1 MASTFNS
8 GDIPRPDITGVDVTS
23 MMLSFDNSK
32 LLVGSN
38 VNAGFVRVYKYTES
52 SNTWSTETT
61 INGNSNDNMGNS
73 VSFSWDGD
81 IIAAGAP
88 GNNKV
93 YLYKDTS
100 SSSNWSSYDYD
111 TISGTSSSLFGWS
124 VSLSCDIGNHVAVGA
139 PGENK
144 VYVYQKSG
152 TAFNTWSSV
161 YTRTWSTSDFYNTIY
176 ESSGL
181 QYLVDS
187 NGNEYA
193 GTSTLIYLRVPH
205 SVASVR
211 FGHSVHLSGF
221 GEYLAV
227 GAPGSHVGTLNT
239 SDVTYVGGGSPQYFK
254 CYRDVSP
261 YDARNNTSTS
271 RAHRQ
276 LGHVMC
282 FKTSRSDLS
291 WDTSTHGSSI
301 ISQHGDTIEGYTE
314 DDTDHMPA
322 NYEPSHAFGFPAA
335 GTCVQIS
342 LDGSRLAVGS
352 PYYSLAGKQS
362 GYDVGRIDGY
372 NITEGNT
379 WAKAPGSVLGSASHH
394 MGKQFCLDY
403 KGNRMGVSTRKGS
416 GGTGSAFAFDF
427 SGLGWYEVIPGI
439 DWLGHPALECCS
451 MVNGQLLASGWKD
464 DPSVNPSGR
473 IRFFHFT
480 LTKMFTG
487 NEIVSGYMTADTVK
501 IGSNNSSTVTDP
513 STTNALR
520 KMITF
525 GGTYFD
531 NTYDATEIENRAYY
545 YNPANAD
552 IHQQGWSELLF
563 RKKTNSTAYDMIRFK
578 SNEFRID
585 NYMPGDG
592 DYDHNPRLTMDVVG
606 NFKLNAEMTFSH
618 ERGQANVQALL
629 DIEGDSLTRRRAC
642 IGWTGGNNTLGKE
655 KFPFNI
661 LYDTRSALVKDG
673 NNSVGLVSNVCVW
686 NRGVG
691 GGATRW
697 NTKGPITGTINYH
710 ETEGAISLNTTSS
723 YSLNTGQDGTIY
735 HDGNS
740 TRGGFK
746 LSFWLKL
753 QNDHNTYSTKTLIGM
768 GDLSNSGVTGCRVQI
783 TSDRI
788 QMNFGQYQIH
798 TSSAYTFT
806 KDKWY
811 HIYVVSDPVQRAGTS
826 YSTIRINNAAQSLSS
841 SGSVANKNSDYSKKF
856 YVGSNIGSDSATNIY
871 IGNIAFYPNK
881 NASYYGS
888 PDTASYTDLYNW
900 GPPQQKLAV
909 GGDAYVKSRLG
920 INNFTP
926 HYPLDID
933 GDINISSGSSF
944 RINGVAQSFGGGGSG
959 AWTASG
965 SDVYRSSGNVG
976 IGTTSPSRY
985 LDVAGTLNATNGGL
999 LVRNGDDNTASAN
1012 APQITFGWNG
1022 NDQYKHFIRTRHNS
1036 SADNNSIDFYVCD
1049 STQNNSLTSGVTH
1062 NLTLESGKVGMN
1074 GVTEPEAP
1082 LHINASS
1089 TGTGPSSNGIY
1100 VRQSD
1105 NNKNAVMGVRV
1116 NGNGSGNPYF
1126 SWDIEGVAGWSAG
1139 IDNSNGDVWDLCE
1152 NWDLNSSSGNVVAQA
1167 VRGSGRTKFRVY
1179 EHAGNITGD
1188 SNWPSW
1194 GGGFAT
1200 WDILCMS
1207 MSYSGLSQRSDRNL
1221 KDNIVDIPVGLSQ
1234 ILQLR
1239 PVRYTWKDV
1248 PDGGPHYGLIAQE
1261 AESIIPE
1268 LVRNDGDNNTYRI
1281 KQEIVPILIKAT
1293 QELNT
1298 KVTTLETDNA
1308 SLKTQVATLETQV
1321 ADLISRVTALENA

>member
-1 MASTFNS
+1 MATTFNS
-8 GDIPRPDITGVDVTS
+8 GDIPRPDITGIAATS

-38 VNAGFVRVYKYTES
+38 VNAGFVRVYKYTEI

-61 INGNSNDNMGNS
+61 INGNTDDNMGNS

-100 SSSNWSSYDYD
+100 LSSNWSSYDSD
-111 TISGTSSSLFGWS
+111 TITGTSSSLFGWS

-161 YTRTWSTSDFYNTIY
+161 YSRTWSTSDFYNTIY

-181 QYLVDS
+181 QS
-187 NGNEYA
+187 QNA
-193 GTSTLIYLRVPH
+193 GTSSLIYLRVPH

-221 GEYLAV
+221 GQYLAV
-227 GAPGSHVGTLNT
+227 GAPGSHVGTLNA
-239 SDVTYVGGGSPQYFK
+239 SDVTYVGGGNPTVFK

-261 YDARNNTSTS
+261 YDARNDSSTT

-301 ISQHGDTIEGYTE
+301 ISQHGDTVEGYTE

-322 NYEPSHAFGFPAA
+322 DYEPSHAFGFPAA
-335 GTCVQIS
+335 GACVQIA
-342 LDGSRLAVGS
+342 LDGSRLVVGS
-352 PYYSLAGKQS
+352 PYYSMAGKYT
-362 GYDVGRIDGY
+362 GMDVGRIDGY

-379 WAKAPGSVLGSASHH
+379 WDKVPGSVLGTQMMH

-403 KGNRMGVSTRKGS
+403 KGNRMGVSTRKG
-416 GGTGSAFAFDF
+416 GLDGAAFAFDF

-439 DWLGHPALECCS
+439 YWVGNNGLECSS
-451 MVNGQLLASGWKD
+451 MVNGQLLASAHKGD
-464 DPSVNPSGR
+464 NR
-473 IRFFHFT
+473 IRFFHYT

-501 IGSNNSSTVTDP
+501 IGSNNSSNVTDP

-545 YNPANAD
+545 YDATNAD
-552 IHQQGWSELLF
+552 IHQQGWSEFLF
-563 RKKTNSTAYDMIRFK
+563 RKKTNSDAYDMIRFK

-642 IGWTGGNNTLGKE
+642 VGWTGGNNTLGKE
-655 KFPFNI
+655 KQPFNI

-691 GGATRW
+691 GPATRW

-710 ETEGAISLNTTSS
+710 ETEGSISLNTDSS

-735 HDGNS
+735 SG
-740 TRGGFK
+740 GGFK
-746 LSFWLKL
+746 VSFWIKL
-753 QNDHNTYSTKTLIGM
+753 QNDHSTYSTKTLVGV
-768 GDLSNSGVTGCRVQI
+768 GTLATSGVTGCRVQI
-783 TSDRI
+783 TSNKI

-798 TSSAYTFT
+798 PTDAYTFT

-811 HIYVVSDPVQRAGTS
+811 HIYLQSEPIGSAGTS
-826 YSTIRINNAAQSLSS
+826 SSIIKINDVTQSLSS
-841 SGSVANKNSDYSKKF
+841 SGSVADKGSDYSKKF
-856 YVGSNIGSDSATNIY
+856 YVGSDIGSDSATNIY
-871 IGNIAFYPNK
+871 IGNIAFYPK
-881 NASYYGS
+881 TTASYYGS
-888 PDTASYTDLYNW
+888 PDTASSTDLYNW

-933 GDINISSGSSF
+933 GDINFTGDVRKNGVIQNIGSWIPGTNLIYYPSSG
-944 RINGVAQSFGGGGSG
+944 
-959 AWTASG
+959 TT
-965 SDVYRSSGNVG
+965 DKVG
-976 IGTTSPSRY
+976 INTTTPQRY

-999 LVRNGDDNTASAN
+999 LVRNGDNDTGGNN
-1012 APQITFGWNG
+1012 APQIAFGHNG
-1022 NDQYKHFIRTRHNS
+1022 TDDYQHFIQTRHNS
-1036 SADNNSIDFYVCD
+1036 ANAIDFYVCD
-1049 STQNNSLTSGVTH
+1049 STQNNTLASGVTH

-1074 GVTEPEAP
+1074 GVTAPEAP
-1082 LHINASS
+1082 LHVNAN
-1089 TGTGPSSNGIY
+1089 TDTNPKKNGIY
-1100 VRQSD
+1100 VWQSGTSGT
-1105 NNKNAVMGVRV
+1105 NNAIISMQV
-1116 NGNGSGNPYF
+1116 NGASSGDPYI
-1126 SWDIEGVAGWSAG
+1126 SWDVHDVGGWSAG
-1139 IDNSNGDVWDLCE
+1139 IDNSDSDCWNLCE
-1152 NWDLNSSSGNVVAQA
+1152 NWDLDSSAGNVVAQA
-1167 VRGSGRTKFRVY
+1167 VRGSGRTKFRIY
-1179 EHAGNITGD
+1179 EHNGSITAD
-1188 SNWPSW
+1188 SNWPTW

-1207 MSYSGLSQRSDRNL
+1207 ISYSGLSQRSDRNL

-1248 PDGGPHYGLIAQE
+1248 PNGGPHYGLIAQE

-1298 KVTTLETDNA
+1298 KITTLETDNA
-1308 SLKTQVATLETQV
+1308 SLKTKVATLETQV
-1321 ADLISRVTALENA
+1321 ADLISRVSALESA